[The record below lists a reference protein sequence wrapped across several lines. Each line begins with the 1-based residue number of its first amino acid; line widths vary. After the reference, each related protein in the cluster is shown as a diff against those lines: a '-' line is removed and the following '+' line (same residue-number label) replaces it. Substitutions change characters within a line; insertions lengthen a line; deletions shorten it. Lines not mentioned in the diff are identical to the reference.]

1 MNDHRPGPTPPGLD
15 AETETALANVS
26 SALWRVRELL
36 DLLTFK
42 LEEEQA
48 LLAVGRARWLGR
60 ATYEVELVLEEIR
73 HAELRRVVELGPV
86 TEALGLEP
94 TASLREVAAV
104 APSPWDDVL
113 TDHRNALVSATA
125 EITALAG
132 ANRDLLEGSYRAV
145 QEAMGRYAENP
156 EGPTYTAAGAPAAQ
170 PAHRLFDQSS

>member
-1 MNDHRPGPTPPGLD
+1 MTDHRPASMPSGLD

-48 LLAVGRARWLGR
+48 LLAVGRAKWLGR

-73 HAELRRVVELGPV
+73 QAELRRAVELGPV
-86 TEALGLEP
+86 TEALGLDAN
-94 TASLREVAAV
+94 ASLREVAEA

-113 TDHRNALVSATA
+113 TDHRNTLVAATA
-125 EITALAG
+125 EITALAH
-132 ANRDLLEGSYRAV
+132 ANRDLLDSSYRAV
-145 QEAMGRYAENP
+145 QEAMGRFAESP
-156 EGPTYTAAGAPAAQ
+156 EGPTYTAAGSPAAQ